1 MKCLDGW
8 FRYVNLLVISPTS
21 QEMSGHTLLLLF
33 LLTCSSALWNNF
45 LFLSPSCYSELLAYS
60 VGVWLEGI
68 ISVIIEHHIKLLI
81 KWNGK
86 KSRAINVCF
95 ILLSS
100 LLLNSLALLELN

>member
-1 MKCLDGW
+1 MKCLYGW

-45 LFLSPSCYSELLAYS
+45 LLLSPSCYSELLAYS

-68 ISVIIEHHIKLLI
+68 ISVIIEHHKALN
-81 KWNGK
+81 KMEWK
-86 KSRAINVCF
+86 KAEPLMF
-95 ILLSS
+95 ALFFYLLSS
-100 LLLNSLALLELN
+100 